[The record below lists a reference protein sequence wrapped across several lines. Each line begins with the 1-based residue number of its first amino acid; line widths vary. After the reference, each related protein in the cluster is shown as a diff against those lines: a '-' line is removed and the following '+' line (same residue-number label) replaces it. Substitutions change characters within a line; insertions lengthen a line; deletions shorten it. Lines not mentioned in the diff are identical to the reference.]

1 MPSTATFVDW
11 QLKVLSRV
19 SSTQDI
25 VKLAAKDGD
34 PEGYIVQAMMQADG
48 KGRHGNVWK
57 SPMGNLY
64 MSVLLRPECA
74 VMRAG
79 ELAFVVAVAL
89 YNALETYVDTDKHEI
104 TLKWPNDILVDGK
117 KISGILLESNLT
129 DDGKLNGLVVGMGV
143 NILAAPEGAVSL
155 KDTATSDVFVNKVRD
170 VILLGLDKAYALWK
184 VEGFAP
190 VRKKWLSHAHG
201 IGGAMTARLPN
212 TSYEGIFSGLT
223 DEGSLILTQ
232 DNGEEKIIT
241 AGDVHFGDDT

>member
-79 ELAFVVAVAL
+79 EFAFVVAVAL
-89 YNALETYVDTDKHEI
+89 YEALQQYIDTDKHNI
-104 TLKWPNDILVDGK
+104 TLKWPNDILVDGR

-129 DDGKLNGLVVGMGV
+129 DEKLDGLVAGIGV
-143 NILAAPEGAVSL
+143 NILIAPDGAVTLQEVASEQ
-155 KDTATSDVFVNKVRD
+155 VFVIKCVMLFCWSWTRLMPFGKKRD
-170 VILLGLDKAYALWK
+170 FCLFVK
-184 VEGFAP
+184 
-190 VRKKWLSHAHG
+190 
-201 IGGAMTARLPN
+201 
-212 TSYEGIFSGLT
+212 
-223 DEGSLILTQ
+223 
-232 DNGEEKIIT
+232 NG
-241 AGDVHFGDDT
+241 